1 MASLKIDPRS
11 PYWFACITLP
21 DGRQTQKS
29 TKLRHKEVSR
39 AKAQKYADTLESAY
53 RQRRAENQF
62 RRFMNQAWQEISG
75 KPLPFSSA
83 QSFLEGWLERRKAEV
98 SHTSLLRYTSVVR
111 DFLEFLGPKAG
122 EDLSGLA
129 SADIRSFRDHQAAR
143 LSATSANLSVAI
155 IRNALKSAIR
165 AQLIAENVAGVDF
178 IDPIKRRNEN
188 HKRRAFTL
196 SELQKLLAA
205 AEGSEWKGLILAGLY
220 LGQRLGDIAR
230 LTWANV
236 NLEDLEHS
244 EISIATEKTGRVQII
259 PLADP
264 LTRYI
269 TEELA
274 MSEDPAAP
282 LFPRAYE
289 NAHRLGRVSS
299 LSRQFHDLLVSAGLA
314 TPHGEG
320 REAGEENTLRRTV
333 HPLSF
338 HSLRHTATSFMKSA
352 GVNNAVAM
360 DLVGHQ
366 STAISAHYTTID
378 QEAKR
383 KAINLMPDVTAGDS
397 K

>member
-1 MASLKIDPRS
+1 MASLKIDSRS
-11 PYWFACITLP
+11 PFWYACITLP
-21 DGRQTQKS
+21 SGKQTQVS
-29 TKLRHKEVSR
+29 TKLRVKEIAR
-39 AKAQKYADTLESAY
+39 TKAQKYADTLESAY
-53 RQRRAENQF
+53 RQRRAEHQF
-62 RRFMNQAWQEISG
+62 RRFMNQAWAEISG

-83 QSFLEGWLERRKAEV
+83 QEFLESWLERRKAEV
-98 SHTSLLRYTSVVR
+98 SPSSLSRYSSVVR

-122 EDLSGLA
+122 EDLSSLA

-143 LSATSANLSVAI
+143 LSATSANFSVAI

-165 AQLIAENVAGVDF
+165 EELIAENPAGVDF

-188 HKRRAFTL
+188 LKRRAFKP
-196 SELQKLLAA
+196 SELQKLLAV

-236 NLEDLEHS
+236 DLAAN
-244 EISIATEKTGRVQII
+244 EISITTEKTGRVQII

-274 MSEDPAAP
+274 ISEDPAAP

-289 NAHRLGRVSS
+289 IAHRLGQVSS
-299 LSRQFHDLLVSAGLA
+299 LSRQFHDLLVSAGLS
-314 TPHGEG
+314 TPHGFS
-320 REAGEENTLRRTV
+320 REAGEGKSLRRTV
-333 HPLSF
+333 NPLSF

-366 STAISAHYTTID
+366 STAISTHYTTID

-383 KAINLMPDVTAGDS
+383 KAINLMPDVTAGGS
-397 K
+397 R